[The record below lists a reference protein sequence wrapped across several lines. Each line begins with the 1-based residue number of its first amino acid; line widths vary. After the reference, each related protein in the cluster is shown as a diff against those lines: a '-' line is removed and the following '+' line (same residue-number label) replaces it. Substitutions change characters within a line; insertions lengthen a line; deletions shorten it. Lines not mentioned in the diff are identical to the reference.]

1 MYKLIGLYLLAVI
14 GIFVEPDF
22 LGSTGNIIFKVLILA
37 GISYLVYGQWNDK
50 AEDSAPDERNPQ
62 PEQQPAVVPEPV
74 FDTISTHLGTVLT
87 TNSGLKQF
95 LLNQFSIYW
104 NYTLPQNGFLLYKN
118 GSEGVQLLEKH
129 TNNSLRFNAKPGFTA
144 LISLLGQNE
153 GILIENNLAD
163 AKALFPF
170 YDFSEY
176 EPQSL
181 LAFRTLVDQQ
191 QTLYWFF
198 DAAGINYFNLQ
209 DKPILL
215 KINMNTLF
223 SVNEALNNQG
233 LMDNSKEAMHL
244 SNLAHALN
252 QALNFE
258 QCIDIF
264 TDFIINEFEAS
275 KFTIAIRET
284 DNESARIRKSIGI
297 DDSYKTGTS
306 FRLDE
311 GLHGWVILKNK
322 PYLIDN
328 IDKGEYFIPRFSR
341 SEKTNYSLRSFLS
354 VPLQEDDEAFGVV
367 SLENKSENK
376 YTENDKS
383 RLKSFSAILAS
394 AFRRFKDNT
403 IEIGE

>member
-1 MYKLIGLYLLAVI
+1 MYKLIGLYLLAVL
-14 GIFVEPDF
+14 GIFVEPEF
-22 LGSTGNIIFKVLILA
+22 LGSAGNIVFKLLILA
-37 GISYLVYGQWNDK
+37 GISYLVYKQWNTK
-50 AEDSAPDERNPQ
+50 PEDEEPEIIQ
-62 PEQQPAVVPEPV
+62 PEQEHPAAVPEPV
-74 FDTISTHLGTVLT
+74 FDTIPAQLGTVF
-87 TNSGLKQF
+87 NNNDGLKQF

-104 NYTLPQNGFLLYKN
+104 NYTLPQNGFLLYKD
-118 GSEGVQLLEKH
+118 GSEKIQMLEQRTHQKIP
-129 TNNSLRFNAKPGFTA
+129 FNPETGFTA

-153 GILIENNLAD
+153 GILIENNLRD
-163 AKALFPF
+163 ANALFPF
-170 YDFSEY
+170 YDLSEY
-176 EPQSL
+176 QPQSL
-181 LAFRTLVDQQ
+181 LAFQTQLDTQQ
-191 QTLYWFF
+191 VLYWFF
-198 DAAGINYFNLQ
+198 DANGSNYFNIQ

-215 KINMNTLF
+215 QINMNTIF
-223 SVNEALNNQG
+223 AVNESLNNQG
-233 LMDNSKEAMHL
+233 LIDNSKEVMHL
-244 SNLAHALN
+244 SNLAHLLN

-275 KFTIAIRET
+275 KFTIAIREA
-284 DNESARIRKSIGI
+284 DGESARIRKSIGI
-297 DDSYKTGTS
+297 EDSYKTGAL

-341 SEKTNYSLRSFLS
+341 AEKTNFSLRSFLS
-354 VPLQEDDEAFGVV
+354 VPLQEEDEAFGMV

-383 RLKSFSAILAS
+383 RLISLSTILAS
-394 AFRRFKDNT
+394 AFRRFKENK

>member
-1 MYKLIGLYLLAVI
+1 MYKLIGLYLLAVL
-14 GIFVEPDF
+14 GIFVEPEF
-22 LGSTGNIIFKVLILA
+22 LGSAGNIVFKLLILA
-37 GISYLVYGQWNDK
+37 GISYLVYEQWNTK
-50 AEDSAPDERNPQ
+50 PEDEEPEIIQ
-62 PEQQPAVVPEPV
+62 PEQEHPAAVPEPV
-74 FDTISTHLGTVLT
+74 FDTIPAQLGTVF
-87 TNSGLKQF
+87 NNNDGLKQF

-104 NYTLPQNGFLLYKN
+104 NYTLPQNGFLLYKD
-118 GSEGVQLLEKH
+118 GSEKIQMLEQRTHQKIP
-129 TNNSLRFNAKPGFTA
+129 FNPETGFTA

-153 GILIENNLAD
+153 GILIENNLRD
-163 AKALFPF
+163 ANALFPF
-170 YDFSEY
+170 YDLSEY
-176 EPQSL
+176 QPQSL
-181 LAFRTLVDQQ
+181 LAFQTQLDTQQ
-191 QTLYWFF
+191 VLYWFF
-198 DAAGINYFNLQ
+198 DANGSNYFNIQ

-215 KINMNTLF
+215 QINMNTIF
-223 SVNEALNNQG
+223 AVNESLNNQG
-233 LMDNSKEAMHL
+233 LIDNSKEVMHL
-244 SNLAHALN
+244 SNLAHLLN

-275 KFTIAIRET
+275 KFTIAIREA
-284 DNESARIRKSIGI
+284 DGESARIRKSIGI
-297 DDSYKTGTS
+297 EDSYKTGAL

-341 SEKTNYSLRSFLS
+341 AEKTNFSLRSFLS
-354 VPLQEDDEAFGVV
+354 VPLQEEDEAFGMV

-383 RLKSFSAILAS
+383 RLISLSTILAS
-394 AFRRFKDNT
+394 AFRRFKENK

>member
-1 MYKLIGLYLLAVI
+1 VYKLIGLYLLAVL
-14 GIFVEPDF
+14 GIFVEPEF
-22 LGSTGNIIFKVLILA
+22 LGSAGNIVFKLLILA
-37 GISYLVYGQWNDK
+37 GISYLVYEQWNTK
-50 AEDSAPDERNPQ
+50 PEDEEPEIIQ
-62 PEQQPAVVPEPV
+62 PEQEHPAAVPEPV
-74 FDTISTHLGTVLT
+74 FDTIPAQLGTVF
-87 TNSGLKQF
+87 NNNDGLKQF

-104 NYTLPQNGFLLYKN
+104 NYTLPQNGFLLYKD
-118 GSEGVQLLEKH
+118 GSEKIQMLEQRTHQKIP
-129 TNNSLRFNAKPGFTA
+129 FNPETGFTA

-153 GILIENNLAD
+153 GILIENNLRD
-163 AKALFPF
+163 ANALFPF
-170 YDFSEY
+170 YDLSEY
-176 EPQSL
+176 QPQSL
-181 LAFRTLVDQQ
+181 LAFQTQLDTQQ
-191 QTLYWFF
+191 VLYWFF
-198 DAAGINYFNLQ
+198 DANGSNYFNIQ

-215 KINMNTLF
+215 QINMNTIF
-223 SVNEALNNQG
+223 AVNESLNNQG
-233 LMDNSKEAMHL
+233 LIDNSKEVMHL
-244 SNLAHALN
+244 SNLAHLLN

-275 KFTIAIRET
+275 KFTIAIREA
-284 DNESARIRKSIGI
+284 DGESARIRKSIGI
-297 DDSYKTGTS
+297 EDSYKTGAL

-341 SEKTNYSLRSFLS
+341 AEKTNFSLRSFLS
-354 VPLQEDDEAFGVV
+354 VPLQEEDEAFGMV

-383 RLKSFSAILAS
+383 RLISLSTILAS
-394 AFRRFKDNT
+394 AFRRFKENK